1 MKTAIKMR
9 TFLSPVMY
17 RKKLDASDL
26 VPLVKRGEHVCWF
39 DSLLNGGVII
49 PPELQEY
56 QRRPLIWLVS
66 GPPGTGKT
74 TFVLEMCARLS
85 KTLQPDTGEPI
96 TSVYYSCESPVEAIQ
111 ENIQSFRW
119 PYEPDTLAFVGEDK
133 LGNITTPADFFSLLP
148 KRMTYPHEPL
158 KPQIVVIDSLNVL
171 GSQVR
176 WDNNVSRSGLK
187 GSEAQRSAH
196 DVDVDENLGGGKWT
210 GIDILR
216 GIERTFTGKCWI
228 VILIQNW
235 EHDQDHDPSV
245 AFLADIETR
254 LMVRLRRNYLLNYI
268 RIVKMRFQDHARGEH
283 LLKIYPAPSTTRP
296 LEGIPAS
303 GRIGL
308 ERAEG
313 GVLIMPSIHRH
324 LSALGGIHSV
334 LEAAPNAPE
343 RPASIEVPIEGFSQ
357 IVPLGKTAEG
367 KSISGFPKYCCTA
380 IVGSRGSM
388 KSHVAYATLIN
399 HLEKSAVACGVMLSL
414 RDDVVAAV
422 NTLEQI
428 CAQHAI
434 SPSRIQDWISE
445 SRLDIAY
452 FAPGYLPPEEFM
464 HRAVVAIEGMAHRH
478 QKPECSGGVNDA
490 DGRHILCV
498 LNGIDHLAARH
509 PLCSEEQMFV
519 PAIISYMT
527 KALVTS
533 LVIAAD
539 DDKTAL
545 DESGLLPMA
554 ELLIR
559 FETIRNQDRG
569 GGPLPRPITRVF
581 SQRVPAGAP
590 SGGTGYLFRDSSS
603 GAAKF
608 ALTLQAAL
616 GTD

>member
-1 MKTAIKMR
+1 MKSEPMKTAIKLR

-17 RKKLDASDL
+17 RKKLDSSYL

-39 DSLLNGGVII
+39 DSLLNGGVVI

-56 QRRPLIWLVS
+56 KRRPLIWLVS

-85 KTLQPDTGEPI
+85 ATPQPDTRAPI
-96 TSVYYSCESPVEAIQ
+96 TSVYYSCESPIGAIE
-111 ENIQSFRW
+111 ENIQSFGW
-119 PYEPDTLAFVGEDK
+119 PYEPDNLGFVGEDK
-133 LGNITTPADFFSLLP
+133 LGNVVTPAEFFSILP
-148 KRMTYPHEPL
+148 KKMSYPYEPL
-158 KPQIVVIDSLNVL
+158 QPQIVVIDSLNVL

-176 WDNNVSRSGLK
+176 WDKNASESGLE
-187 GSEAQRSAH
+187 G
-196 DVDVDENLGGGKWT
+196 DENLGGGKWT

-216 GIERTFTGKCWI
+216 GITRTFRGKCWI

-235 EHDQDHDPSV
+235 EHDRDHDPSF
-245 AFLADIETR
+245 AYLADIETR
-254 LMVRLRRNYLLNYI
+254 LMVKLRRNYLLNYI
-268 RIVKMRFQDHARGEH
+268 RIVKMRFQDHSRGEH
-283 LLKIYPAPSTTRP
+283 LLKIYPAPDSTKS

-308 ERAEG
+308 ERAKG

-334 LEAAPNAPE
+334 LEAAPNGPE
-343 RPASIEVPIEGFSQ
+343 RPAGIEVPIEGFSQ
-357 IVPLGKTAEG
+357 IVPLGKTADG
-367 KSISGFPKYCCTA
+367 KCISGFPKYCCTA
-380 IVGSRGSM
+380 VVGSRGSM

-399 HLEKSAVACGVMLSL
+399 HLEKSEVACGVMLSL

-464 HRAVVAIEGMAHRH
+464 HRAVVAIEGMVHRH
-478 QKPECSGGVNDA
+478 QKPDCSGGVSAA

-569 GGPLPRPITRVF
+569 GEPLPRPITRVF

-608 ALTLQAAL
+608 TLTLQAAL
-616 GTD
+616 GPD